1 MLSVEQTENV
11 MKALDSLRMA
21 NDDAAAAYAAGI
33 GTPEMM
39 MLAAIAGAINQCLH
53 DVEQYQTDLVP
64 AAL

>member
-1 MLSVEQTENV
+1 MLDKTQTEQV
-11 MKALDSLRMA
+11 MKAMQSLRMA

-39 MLAAIAGAINQCLH
+39 TLAAIAGAINQCLH

-64 AAL
+64 AEL

>member
-33 GTPEMM
+33 GTPEMTT
-39 MLAAIAGAINQCLH
+39 LETIAGAINECLH
-53 DVEQYQTDLVP
+53 TCEQAITDLVP
-64 AAL
+64 AEL